1 MVRFVFNGSIYLKHR
16 AMQVRFGADEATP
29 SRAMETRDEDDLK
42 TALAELETQ
51 HRDLDDAIIA
61 MSQAGSFTQ
70 LQIQRLKKRKLALK
84 DEIAKIRAVL
94 IPDIIA

>member
-1 MVRFVFNGSIYLKHR
+1 
-16 AMQVRFGADEATP
+16 
-29 SRAMETRDEDDLK
+29 METQNEEELK
-42 TALAELETQ
+42 ATLAELETQ

-70 LQIQRLKKRKLALK
+70 LQLQRLKKRKLSLK
-84 DEIAKIRAVL
+84 DEITKIRAIL

>member
-1 MVRFVFNGSIYLKHR
+1 M
-16 AMQVRFGADEATP
+16 E
-29 SRAMETRDEDDLK
+29 ETRDEDELK
-42 TALAELETQ
+42 AALAELETQ

-84 DEIAKIRAVL
+84 DEISKIRAVL